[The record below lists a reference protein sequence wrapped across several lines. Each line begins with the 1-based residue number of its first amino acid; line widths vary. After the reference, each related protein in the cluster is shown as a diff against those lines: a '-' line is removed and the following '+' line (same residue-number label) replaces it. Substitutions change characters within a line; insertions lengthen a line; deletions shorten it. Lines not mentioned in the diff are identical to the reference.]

1 MEVTQKKIPFL
12 VFLREVV
19 MQSLKTHGTA
29 RLRPG
34 PLLHVRGGAGES
46 VRRDGMEHWIVG
58 SEGQKLRCKLC
69 NGRYVLYY
77 TVQYRIVHYSIVQ
90 YCTVPYCTLQYC
102 TVLYSTALYSRY
114 YTEYFRSFFKCEK
127 CNVGLHP
134 KCFKIWHTARG

>member
-34 PLLHVRGGAGES
+34 PLLQVRGGAGES
-46 VRRDGMEHWIVG
+46 VRRDGRDHWIVG

-69 NGRYVLYY
+69 NGRYVLYC

-90 YCTVPYCTLQYC
+90 YYTVQYC
-102 TVLYSTALYSRY
+102 TILYHIVLYCIVMF
-114 YTEYFRSFFKCEK
+114 EY
-127 CNVGLHP
+127 L
-134 KCFKIWHTARG
+134 IM